1 MSKLKL
7 SIDDFK
13 SKYNLSQ
20 EAIDYIIR
28 TSKYITIYRPEL
40 YNNCSM
46 KFKYEDNNFIQTNI
60 W

>member
-1 MSKLKL
+1 MPKLKL

-20 EAIDYIIR
+20 EAIDYILK

-40 YNNCSM
+40 YNNCHI
-46 KFKYEDNNFIQTNI
+46 KFKCEYNNFIQTNI